1 VRAGTKAGQQ
11 VTRNWQKRSNGIDGP
26 WKSFY
31 TARVQPKVSMMTGRS
46 RTSGDE
52 RVGESES
59 TLNQQA
65 WNYYQVHAEQRL
77 IAANFY
83 ISIASV
89 LAGALFAVLQST
101 QTARVGALLGVL
113 LIVLSYVFWKW
124 DRRTSDLIK
133 IAEDALKYFEAHSDL
148 QSTGEEPHVT
158 RIFQREAYLTDRKR
172 KKRSIFFWRNYY
184 TYRTCLNLIF
194 FSFASAGAIGA
205 VLAFA
210 LPIP

>member
-1 VRAGTKAGQQ
+1 MAEFE
-11 VTRNWQKRSNGIDGP
+11 N
-26 WKSFY
+26 
-31 TARVQPKVSMMTGRS
+31 
-46 RTSGDE
+46 
-52 RVGESES
+52 

-89 LAGALFAVLQST
+89 LAGALFAVLQNT
-101 QTARVGALLGVL
+101 QTMRVGALLGVL

-133 IAEDALKYFEAHSDL
+133 IAEEALKYFEGLSDL
-148 QSTGEEPHVT
+148 TSTSDEPHVT

-194 FSFASAGAIGA
+194 VSFAIAGVLGA
-205 VLAFA
+205 MLALT

>member
-1 VRAGTKAGQQ
+1 MVRPGKAGLEA
-11 VTRNWQKRSNGIDGP
+11 G
-26 WKSFY
+26 
-31 TARVQPKVSMMTGRS
+31 VS
-46 RTSGDE
+46 
-52 RVGESES
+52 ESENI
-59 TLNQQA
+59 LNQQA

-89 LAGALFAVLQST
+89 LAGALFAVLQSAPT
-101 QTARVGALLGVL
+101 VRVGGLLGVL

-133 IAEDALKYFEAHSDL
+133 IAEDALKYFEGLGDL
-148 QSTGEEPHVT
+148 KSANDEPHVT

-172 KKRSIFFWRNYY
+172 QKHSIFFWRNYY

-194 FSFASAGAIGA
+194 FSFALAGAIGA
-205 VLAFA
+205 ILALT
-210 LPIP
+210 LPKP